1 MNVDSSSSVNGG
13 GMIYSLFLPLVDVGR
28 TSAVNVGVCYLF
40 RSSVNV
46 DNSSLV
52 NDSDMIYFLFLPSVN
67 VGTTSTVNFG
77 VLYLF
82 AIFSER

>member
-13 GMIYSLFLPLVDVGR
+13 DMISFLFLPSVNVGS

-40 RSSVNV
+40 
-46 DNSSLV
+46 
-52 NDSDMIYFLFLPSVN
+52 
-67 VGTTSTVNFG
+67 
-77 VLYLF
+77 